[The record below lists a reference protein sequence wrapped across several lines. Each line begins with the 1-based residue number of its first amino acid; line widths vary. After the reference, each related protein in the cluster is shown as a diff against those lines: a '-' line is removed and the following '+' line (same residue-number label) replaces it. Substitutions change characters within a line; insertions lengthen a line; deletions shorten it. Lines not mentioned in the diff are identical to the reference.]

1 MSTAVAHELNDAD
14 EAILER
20 LLKGRNTPQNLA
32 DGLGYS
38 RQYIQNRLQ
47 MLKAADHVVN
57 RGGGLYEITP
67 DGRGEISA
75 EADLDEPELRARLQ
89 DALEARED
97 AQARADRLEA
107 ELEDCREQL
116 ERARSED
123 AVALD
128 HEQLHEWIDSGLSRL
143 PDDAPGR
150 TRIEDVRA
158 RLEEVTDDE

>member
-89 DALEARED
+89 DALEARDD
-97 AQARADRLEA
+97 AQARPDRLEA

-158 RLEEVTDDE
+158 RLEEAIGDA